1 MDKNNKN
8 SKALDFNKLFSNNLV
23 GVLIYALLIS
33 FGVFLNAFI
42 QGLIDNGIVMYILS
56 IIVMIFTYAMLY
68 YYGYISSKNKVGI
81 KKYSIPFWIFI
92 IFGVIC
98 IIANT
103 LLFFGLDSGIAL
115 LFIYLNNLFLNSNAL
130 ILTCLSN
137 LFQGFTGMIGM
148 LLTIIIMMLG
158 VRRNIINT
166 NKKGV

>member
-8 SKALDFNKLFSNNLV
+8 SKALDFNKLFSNNLFGILV
-23 GVLIYALLIS
+23 YALIIS

-42 QGLIDNGIVMYILS
+42 QGLIDNEIVMYILS
-56 IIVMIFTYAMLY
+56 IVVMIFTYAMLY
-68 YYGYISSKNKVGI
+68 FYGYISSKNKAGI

-98 IIANT
+98 IIANV

-115 LFIYLNNLFLNSNAL
+115 IFIYLNNLFFNSNAL

-158 VRRNIINT
+158 VRRNIINK